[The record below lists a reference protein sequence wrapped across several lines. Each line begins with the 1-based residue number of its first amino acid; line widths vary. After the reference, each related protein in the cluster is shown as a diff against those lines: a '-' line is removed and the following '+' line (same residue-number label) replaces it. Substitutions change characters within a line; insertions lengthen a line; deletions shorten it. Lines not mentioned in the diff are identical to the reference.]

1 MRLRGTARQIFRATL
16 DQLQAPTAMQRQ
28 IRCDGKRLHVGGTVY
43 AMDAFRRI
51 KIVSAGKAAVPMA
64 SSLMDILAAQVAP
77 EQTLDGIV
85 VGATR
90 EERPGLRSF
99 VGGHPLPTE
108 QSVLAAAAVLAYL
121 SDSDSETLVFFLI
134 SGGAST
140 MLEQPL
146 DSAMTLE
153 ETAAFHRVLVHS
165 GLRIQEMN
173 TLRKHFSAV
182 KGGRLAVA
190 AEKATACTLLISD
203 VPEGALDVIGS
214 GPTLPDPSTVAD
226 CQAILSEH
234 RDVLPFSDRVMQFFT
249 SALPE
254 TPKADHPAFLRA
266 SASALLSS
274 SDLSAEAARLA
285 EQEGFHVVIDNSCD
299 EWSYEA
305 AAEYLLQRMATLRE
319 THTKVCLLSVGE
331 ISVKVEPGAGVGGRN
346 QHFVLEC
353 AARIAKSGQRVTVLS
368 AGSDGIDGN
377 SRAAGGIADETTVK
391 RAEDLGWSVSS
402 VLQRFDSHTL
412 LEALGDTLI
421 TGPSGNNVRDLRMLL
436 SER

>member
-1 MRLRGTARQIFRATL
+1 MATL
-16 DQLQAPTAMQRQ
+16 DRLKIPTVMQRQ
-28 IRCDGKRLHVGGTVY
+28 IRYDRNQLHVGEATY
-43 AMDAFRRI
+43 AIEAFRRI

-64 SSLMDILAAQVAP
+64 ASLLDILAPHLAQG
-77 EQTLDGIV
+77 QTLDGIV
-85 VGATR
+85 VGATPT
-90 EERPGLRSF
+90 ERHALRSF
-99 VGGHPLPTE
+99 LGGHPIPTE
-108 QSVLAAAAVLAYL
+108 QSLLAAAAVLEYL

-146 DSAMTLE
+146 DPAMTLAD
-153 ETAAFHRVLVHS
+153 TAAFHQVLVHS
-165 GLRIQEMN
+165 GLRIQAMN

-190 AEKATACTLLISD
+190 AANATKCTLLISD

-226 CQAILSEH
+226 CHALLRNH
-234 RDVLPFSDRVMQFFT
+234 REALPFSDKLMKFFT

-254 TPKADHPAFLRA
+254 TPKEHHPAFLRA
-266 SASALLSS
+266 SALALLSS
-274 SDLSAEAARLA
+274 NDLSAEAARLA
-285 EQEGFHVVIDNSCD
+285 QQEGFHVVVDNSCD
-299 EWSYEA
+299 DWHYEA
-305 AAEYLLQRMATLRE
+305 AAEYLLQRIATLQQ
-319 THTKVCLLSVGE
+319 TYPKVCLLSVGE
-331 ISVKVEPGAGVGGRN
+331 ISVKVEQGQGIGGRN

-353 AARIAKSGQRVTVLS
+353 AARIAKSGQRVTILS

-377 SRAAGGIADETTVK
+377 SPAAGGIADQTTVT
-391 RAEDLGWSVSS
+391 RAEALGLSVSS
-402 VLQRFDSHTL
+402 ALKRFDSYTL

-436 SER
+436 AETQTSQ